1 MLWMGLIPS
10 NLDEILIKR
19 IWKVNLFL
27 LYIVESIFV
36 PLYMQAKWK
45 FSLYFQLETSS
56 RLTRDHYKLSTSQAQ
71 PLTQIS
77 VSSLEL

>member
-27 LYIVESIFV
+27 LYIVESICV

-56 RLTRDHYKLSTSQAQ
+56 RLTQGHYKLSTSQAQ
-71 PLTQIS
+71 PLTQIG